1 MSDFIARYEAQL
13 HHAARRELGGR
24 RPWMPRR
31 LNRIV
36 AVGVVGLA
44 AAGVPAAAQNG
55 WFPFAGRKDAP
66 TVTRSSPIGDL
77 QAMLSVLRRPQ
88 TEADRQAAQYALKF
102 FGPNY
107 RGVQID
113 YIRRAAVPSGDQ
125 AVILVPVKS
134 YRPVPKF
141 AMQRDSVCLWRT
153 DYLNGAREG
162 GGRACFESPQI
173 VGGRALQSLGH
184 RLDMLV
190 PDGVARVDAI
200 AGDGTIVKVKPV
212 DNVASWEGSWPKRI
226 VWYDDHGTPVRTI
239 TGG

>member
-13 HHAARRELGGR
+13 HDAAKRELRARRR
-24 RPWMPRR
+24 SWRPH
-31 LNRIV
+31 RIV
-36 AVGVVGLA
+36 AVGLVALA

-66 TVTRSSPIGDL
+66 TVTHSPRALGNLPAI
-77 QAMLSVLRRPQ
+77 LSVLRRPQ
-88 TEADRQAAQYALKF
+88 TEADRQAAEYALKF
-102 FGPNY
+102 FGKTF
-107 RGVQID
+107 RGVGVD
-113 YIRRAAVPSGDQ
+113 YIRRARVSTGRE
-125 AVILVPVKS
+125 AVILVPAES
-134 YRPVPKF
+134 HQIARGF
-141 AMQRDSVCLWRT
+141 AMQTGVMCLWRT

-162 GGRACFESPQI
+162 GARACFESPQI

-200 AGDGTIVKVKPV
+200 APDGTIVKVKPV

-226 VWYDDHGTPVRTI
+226 VWYDDRGTALMNIP
-239 TGG
+239 G